1 MNKTLIYPSDKI
13 TILHNEDH
21 TKKALAIER
30 EGGHVTELRAYK
42 NDDEG
47 LQRDF
52 ANLKIA
58 LDEAKAK
65 NGTVR
70 FNLT

>member
-1 MNKTLIYPSDKI
+1 MK
-13 TILHNEDH
+13 
-21 TKKALAIER
+21 
-30 EGGHVTELRAYK
+30 GGHVTELREYE

-47 LQRDF
+47 LQRDY

-65 NGTVR
+65 NETVR
-70 FNLT
+70 FNLIHI